1 MASWTSA
8 FTGVVNV
15 PAGPMLLSA
24 VSLTS
29 EFPAPEVSVCHQ
41 INGRHLRLSQGLGG
55 SGFTGRG
62 GSSQS
67 MHELICL
74 MYLSWDLSKGTDA
87 VLPQ

>member
-41 INGRHLRLSQGLGG
+41 INGRHLRLSQPCPQGLGAVG
-55 SGFTGRG
+55 SQGEGEVPKACM
-62 GSSQS
+62 S
-67 MHELICL
+67 
-74 MYLSWDLSKGTDA
+74 
-87 VLPQ
+87 